1 MWRSTGSHLVWGMWI
16 EIRLIGRRLGILDR
30 HTSYEVCGLKFPWS
44 RLYRLNGRVTPR
56 MRCVDWNIA
65 IMVAVQVDLLVTP
78 RMRCVDWNI
87 DVLFCNLCMT
97 LVTPRMRCV
106 DWNII
111 IQTMQ
116 LLKTMSH
123 LVWGVWIEIKGD
135 GSMRCNCN
143 CHTSYEV
150 CGLKFPV
157 PTIRAIIEIVTPH
170 MGVWIEILKLCYDR
184 ITIDSHTSY
193 EVCGLKL
200 LLFLRRYRYYAVTPR
215 MRCMR
220 LDVFRSINY
229 TMLRY
234 FQYTS

>member
-44 RLYRLNGRVTPR
+44 RLYRLNGRVTPL

-150 CGLKFPV
+150 CGLKLGIYQV
-157 PTIRAIIEIVTPH
+157 LVLH
-170 MGVWIEILKLCYDR
+170 WL
-184 ITIDSHTSY
+184 
-193 EVCGLKL
+193 
-200 LLFLRRYRYYAVTPR
+200 VTPR
-215 MRCMR
+215 MRCVDWNF
-220 LDVFRSINY
+220 L
-229 TMLRY
+229 
-234 FQYTS
+234 FQQYGR